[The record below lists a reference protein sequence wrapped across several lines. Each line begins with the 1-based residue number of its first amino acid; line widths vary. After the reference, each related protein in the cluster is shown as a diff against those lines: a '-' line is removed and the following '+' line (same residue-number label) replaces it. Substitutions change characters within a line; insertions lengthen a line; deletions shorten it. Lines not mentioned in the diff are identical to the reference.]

1 MNLEQTHELR
11 RWWDLAVAPV
21 QAEGLR
27 LAIEL
32 GVLDALVEPAGA
44 ATLAQRLQLHP
55 LGTAHLLEI
64 LWSMGVLERQGHGG
78 HDGDADDRGRVGN
91 GVQGGGA
98 ADADWIY
105 RLEAGARAYLTQ
117 GAELSCA
124 KAWLFR
130 LLSMRGFVD
139 SLGEHVRHGPGGPKP
154 PLPAEHGPSGG
165 AAQWAAAARVQIA
178 QEQRAV
184 TAPAAVEVMMRLP
197 EFQRAQRLL
206 DLGGGPGLVAI
217 ALAEQ
222 RLDLQGVVFDF
233 PETVAVAAENI
244 MARGLGHRLST
255 RGGSLATDDIGSD
268 HDLIWCSSVLHFVP
282 DIEAALRK
290 ILAALRPG
298 GVLVA
303 VHAELPKEQGG
314 ARSVVP
320 WYLPLRMLGRHVTDE
335 GELAAAM
342 ARVGFVRI
350 EQFASGQFPMAV
362 QQVVVAR
369 REVP

>member
-27 LAIEL
+27 LAVEL

-44 ATLAQRLQLHP
+44 AALAQRLQLHP
-55 LGTAHLLEI
+55 VGAAHLLEL
-64 LWSMGVLERQGHGG
+64 LWSMGVLERQGHGR
-78 HDGDADDRGRVGN
+78 HDGDAD
-91 GVQGGGA
+91 
-98 ADADWIY
+98 ADGIY
-105 RLEAGARAYLTQ
+105 RLDAGARAYLTQ

-130 LLSMRGFVD
+130 LRSMRGFVD
-139 SLGEHVRHGPGGPKP
+139 SLGEHVRHGPGVPKP
-154 PLPAEHGPSGG
+154 PLSADHGPSGG
-165 AAQWAAAARVQIA
+165 AVQWAAAARVQIA

-184 TAPAAVEVMMRLP
+184 TAPAAVEVMRRLP
-197 EFQRAQRLL
+197 EFQQAQRLL

-217 ALAEQ
+217 ALAQQ
-222 RLDLQGVVFDF
+222 RPQLQGVVFDF

-244 MARGLGHRLST
+244 LARGLGPRLST
-255 RGGSLATDDIGSD
+255 QGGSLATDDIGSD

-303 VHAELPKEQGG
+303 VHAELPREQGE
-314 ARSVVP
+314 ACSVVP
-320 WYLPLRMLGRHVTDE
+320 WYLPLRMLGRHVTHE

-342 ARVGFVRI
+342 ARAGFVRI
-350 EQFASGQFPMAV
+350 EQFACGQFPMAV

-369 REVP
+369 RDVP

>member
-1 MNLEQTHELR
+1 MNLEQTHDLR

-32 GVLDALVEPAGA
+32 GVLDALHEA
-44 ATLAQRLQLHP
+44 ACAEALAQRLQLHP
-55 LGTAHLLEI
+55 VGTAHLLEL
-64 LWSMGVLERQGHGG
+64 LWSMGVLERGGHGG
-78 HDGDADDRGRVGN
+78 DEGLGCDDSPT
-91 GVQGGGA
+91 
-98 ADADWIY
+98 Y
-105 RLEAGARAYLTQ
+105 RLEAGVRTYLTH
-117 GAELSCA
+117 GSELSCA

-130 LLSMRGFVD
+130 QRSMRGFIE
-139 SLGEHVRHGPGGPKP
+139 SLGEHVRHGPSAAKL
-154 PLPAEHGPSGG
+154 PLPADHGPSGG

-184 TAPAAVEVMMRLP
+184 TAPAAVAVMTRLP
-197 EFQRAQRLL
+197 EFGRAQRLL

-217 ALAEQ
+217 ALAE
-222 RLDLQGVVFDF
+222 RHPSLRGVVFDF

-244 MARGLGHRLST
+244 AARGLGERLST
-255 RGGSLATDDIGSD
+255 QGGNLATDDIGSD

-282 DIEAALRK
+282 DIEAALHK
-290 ILAALRPG
+290 ILAALCPG

-303 VHAELPKEQGG
+303 VQAELPKAREA

-320 WYLPLRMLGRHVTDE
+320 WYLPLRMLGRQVTRE

-342 ARVGFVRI
+342 AQVGFERI

-369 REVP
+369 RAGP

>member
-1 MNLEQTHELR
+1 MNLEQTHDLR

-21 QAEGLR
+21 QAEGLK

-32 GVLDALVEPAGA
+32 GVLDALHDA
-44 ATLAQRLQLHP
+44 ASAEVVAQRLQLHP
-55 LGTAHLLEI
+55 LGTAHLLEL
-64 LWSMGVLERQGHGG
+64 LWSMGVLEHGGHGG
-78 HDGDADDRGRVGN
+78 DDGKVEGGRT
-91 GVQGGGA
+91 
-98 ADADWIY
+98 Y
-105 RLEAGARAYLTQ
+105 RLAAGVRTYLTDSS
-117 GAELSCA
+117 ELSCA

-130 LLSMRGFVD
+130 QRSMRSFVD
-139 SLGEHVRHGPGGPKP
+139 ALGEQVRHGPSAPKL
-154 PLPAEHGPSGG
+154 PLAADHGPSGG

-184 TAPAAVEVMMRLP
+184 TAPAAVALMARLP
-197 EFQRAQRLL
+197 EFARARRLL

-217 ALAEQ
+217 ALAE
-222 RLDLQGVVFDF
+222 RHPDLRGVVFDF

-244 MARGLGHRLST
+244 AAQGLGDRLT
-255 RGGSLATDDIGSD
+255 TLGGNLATDDIGSE

-282 DIEAALRK
+282 DIEAALHK
-290 ILAALRPG
+290 IHAALRPG

-303 VHAELPKEQGG
+303 VQAELPRDRDA

-320 WYLPLRMLGRHVTDE
+320 WYLPLRLLGRQVTRE

-342 ARVGFVRI
+342 ARVGFERI
-350 EQFASGQFPMAV
+350 EQFESGQFPMAV

-369 REVP
+369 RAGS

>member
-27 LAIEL
+27 LAVEL

-55 LGTAHLLEI
+55 VGTAHLLEL
-64 LWSMGVLERQGHGG
+64 LWSMGVLERQGHGC
-78 HDGDADDRGRVGN
+78 DASADR
-91 GVQGGGA
+91 
-98 ADADWIY
+98 IY
-105 RLEAGARAYLTQ
+105 RLEAGARDYLTQ

-124 KAWLFR
+124 NAWLFR
-130 LLSMRGFVD
+130 LRSMRGFVD
-139 SLGEHVRHGPGGPKP
+139 SLGEHVRHGPGVPKL
-154 PLPAEHGPSGG
+154 PLSADHGPSGG

-217 ALAEQ
+217 ALAQQ
-222 RLDLQGVVFDF
+222 RTELQGVVFDF
-233 PETVAVAAENI
+233 PETVEVAAENI
-244 MARGLGHRLST
+244 LARGLGRRLST

-282 DIEAALRK
+282 DIDAALRK

-320 WYLPLRMLGRHVTDE
+320 WYLPLRMLGRHVTHE

-342 ARVGFVRI
+342 AWAGFVRI

-369 REVP
+369 RDVP

>member
-27 LAIEL
+27 LAVEL
-32 GVLDALVEPAGA
+32 GVLDALVEPACA
-44 ATLAQRLQLHP
+44 AMLAQRLQLHP
-55 LGTAHLLEI
+55 LGTAHLLEL
-64 LWSMGVLERQGHGG
+64 LWSMGVLERDGHG
-78 HDGDADDRGRVGN
+78 DDTST
-91 GVQGGGA
+91 
-98 ADADWIY
+98 Y
-105 RLEAGARAYLTQ
+105 RLAAGVHTYLTH
-117 GAELSCA
+117 GSELSCA
-124 KAWLFR
+124 NAWLFR
-130 LLSMRGFVD
+130 LRSMRGFVD

-154 PLPAEHGPSGG
+154 PLSAEHGPSGG

-184 TAPAAVEVMMRLP
+184 TAPAAVEVMARLP

-244 MARGLGHRLST
+244 MTRGLGHRLST

-320 WYLPLRMLGRHVTDE
+320 WYLPLRMLGRHVTHE

-342 ARVGFVRI
+342 TRVGFVRI

>member
-27 LAIEL
+27 LAVEL

-44 ATLAQRLQLHP
+44 AALAQRLQLHP
-55 LGTAHLLEI
+55 VGTAHLLEL
-64 LWSMGVLERQGHGG
+64 LWSMGVLERQGHGR
-78 HDGDADDRGRVGN
+78 HDGDAD
-91 GVQGGGA
+91 
-98 ADADWIY
+98 ADGTY
-105 RLEAGARAYLTQ
+105 RLDAGACAYLTQ

-130 LLSMRGFVD
+130 LRSMRGFVD
-139 SLGEHVRHGPGGPKP
+139 SLGEHVRHGPGVPKP
-154 PLPAEHGPSGG
+154 PLSADHGPSGG

-184 TAPAAVEVMMRLP
+184 TAPAAVEVMTRLP
-197 EFQRAQRLL
+197 EFQQAQRLL

-217 ALAEQ
+217 ALAQQ
-222 RLDLQGVVFDF
+222 RPQLQGVVFDF
-233 PETVAVAAENI
+233 PETVEVAAENI
-244 MARGLGHRLST
+244 LARGLGHRLST
-255 RGGSLATDDIGSD
+255 RGGSLAMDDIGSD

-290 ILAALRPG
+290 ILVALRPG

-303 VHAELPKEQGG
+303 VHAELPREQGG

-320 WYLPLRMLGRHVTDE
+320 WYLPLRMLGRHVPDE

-342 ARVGFVRI
+342 ARTGFVRI

-369 REVP
+369 RDVP

>member
-27 LAIEL
+27 LAVEL
-32 GVLDALVEPAGA
+32 GVLDALFEPAGA

-55 LGTAHLLEI
+55 VGTAHLLEL
-64 LWSMGVLERQGHGG
+64 LWSMGVLEREGDGRD
-78 HDGDADDRGRVGN
+78 HDEGQVDDD
-91 GVQGGGA
+91 GA
-98 ADADWIY
+98 TDDKPTY
-105 RLEAGARAYLTQ
+105 RLEAGVRTYL
-117 GAELSCA
+117 GHGSELSCA

-130 LLSMRGFVD
+130 LRSMRGFVD
-139 SLGEHVRHGPGGPKP
+139 SLGEHVRHGPGVPKL
-154 PLPAEHGPSGG
+154 PLSADHGPSGG

-184 TAPAAVEVMMRLP
+184 TAPAAVEVMARLP

-217 ALAEQ
+217 ALAE
-222 RLDLQGVVFDF
+222 RRPDLQGVVFDF

-255 RGGSLATDDIGSD
+255 RGGSLAADDIGSD

-282 DIEAALRK
+282 DIESALRK

-303 VHAELPKEQGG
+303 VHAELPEEQGG

-320 WYLPLRMLGRHVTDE
+320 WYLPLRMLGRHVTHE

>member
-27 LAIEL
+27 LAVEL

-44 ATLAQRLQLHP
+44 AALAQRLQLHP
-55 LGTAHLLEI
+55 VGTAHLLEL
-64 LWSMGVLERQGHGG
+64 LWSMGVLEHQGHGR
-78 HDGDADDRGRVGN
+78 HNGDADG
-91 GVQGGGA
+91 
-98 ADADWIY
+98 IY
-105 RLEAGARAYLTQ
+105 RLDAGARAYLTQ

-130 LLSMRGFVD
+130 LRSMRGFVD
-139 SLGEHVRHGPGGPKP
+139 SLGEHVRHGPGVPKL
-154 PLPAEHGPSGG
+154 PLSADHGPSGG

-184 TAPAAVEVMMRLP
+184 TAPAAVEVMRRLP
-197 EFQRAQRLL
+197 EFQQAQRLL

-217 ALAEQ
+217 ALAQQ
-222 RLDLQGVVFDF
+222 RPQLQGVVFDF

-244 MARGLGHRLST
+244 LARGLGPRLST

-303 VHAELPKEQGG
+303 VHAELPREQGE
-314 ARSVVP
+314 ACSVVP
-320 WYLPLRMLGRHVTDE
+320 WYLPLRMLGRHVTHE

-342 ARVGFVRI
+342 ARAGFVRI
-350 EQFASGQFPMAV
+350 EQFACGQFPMAV

-369 REVP
+369 RDVP

>member
-1 MNLEQTHELR
+1 MSLEQTHDLR

-27 LAIEL
+27 LAVEL
-32 GVLDALVEPAGA
+32 GVLDALDALEQPTPA

-55 LGTAHLLEI
+55 VGTAHLLEL
-64 LWSMGVLERQGHGG
+64 LWSMGVLARDFPGG
-78 HDGDADDRGRVGN
+78 DEGQVDDDGATDDAPS
-91 GVQGGGA
+91 
-98 ADADWIY
+98 Y
-105 RLEAGARAYLTQ
+105 RLETGVRTYLAH
-117 GAELSCA
+117 GSDLSCA

-130 LLSMRGFVD
+130 LRSMRGFVD
-139 SLGEHVRHGPGGPKP
+139 SLGEHVRHGPSAAKL
-154 PLPAEHGPSGG
+154 PLPADHGPSGG

-184 TAPAAVEVMMRLP
+184 TAPAAVEVMTHLP
-197 EFQRAQRLL
+197 EFDRARLLL

-217 ALAEQ
+217 ALVE
-222 RLDLQGVVFDF
+222 RHSDLQGVVFDF
-233 PETVAVAAENI
+233 PETVAVAADNI
-244 MARGLGHRLST
+244 AAKGLGGRLST
-255 RGGSLATDDIGSD
+255 LGGSLATDDIGSGY
-268 HDLIWCSSVLHFVP
+268 DLIWCSSVLHFVP
-282 DIEAALRK
+282 DIDVALRK
-290 ILAALRPG
+290 ILAALQPG

-303 VHAELPKEQGG
+303 VQAELPQAREA

-320 WYLPLRMLGRHVTDE
+320 WYLPLRMLERQVTRE

-342 ARVGFVRI
+342 ARVGFERI

-369 REVP
+369 RAAP